1 MFAICIALYGLIMKL
16 LVPLQQLQLLPPII
30 TTHVRMNNWRLQGS
44 HLLVSFATVQPYVE
58 HLVFAGP
65 FLTAL

>member
-16 LVPLQQLQLLPPII
+16 LVPLQQLQLLPPMI
-30 TTHVRMNNWRLQGS
+30 TTHVRMNNWRLRGWQ
-44 HLLVSFATVQPYVE
+44 LLVSSAAVQPFVE

-65 FLTAL
+65 SLTAL